1 MKVLIF
7 EDEAPAARKIQKL
20 IHQYDSS
27 IEILD
32 VIESVQDGL
41 EWFENNEN
49 PDLIFSDIQLSDNLS
64 FEVFKK
70 LQIKVPVIFTTAYN
84 EYAIEAF
91 KHYSVDYLLKPI
103 KIEDLSNSIA
113 KYREFGLLKSA
124 EPDFDAILARIK
136 GETYKT
142 RFLVYFRDG
151 LIPIETSEIA
161 YFYSEDCVTFLMCDN
176 NKKFI
181 LNEAL
186 DNIEKQLNP
195 KDFFRANRKFI
206 VAAKSITKVELYF
219 NQKLVIKVKPETNQ
233 QIIVSKLKATSFKNW
248 LNS

>member
-1 MKVLIF
+1 M
-7 EDEAPAARKIQKL
+7 
-20 IHQYDSS
+20 
-27 IEILD
+27 
-32 VIESVQDGL
+32 
-41 EWFENNEN
+41 
-49 PDLIFSDIQLSDNLS
+49 
-64 FEVFKK
+64 
-70 LQIKVPVIFTTAYN
+70 IKST
-84 EYAIEAF
+84 
-91 KHYSVDYLLKPI
+91 
-103 KIEDLSNSIA
+103 
-113 KYREFGLLKSA
+113 

-161 YFYSEDCVTFLMCDN
+161 YFYSEDSVTFLMCDD

-181 LNEAL
+181 LNETL
-186 DNIEKQLNP
+186 DNIEKQLSP

-219 NQKLVIKVKPETNQ
+219 NQKLVIKVKPETDQ
-233 QIIVSKLKATSFKNW
+233 QIIVSKLKATPFKNW